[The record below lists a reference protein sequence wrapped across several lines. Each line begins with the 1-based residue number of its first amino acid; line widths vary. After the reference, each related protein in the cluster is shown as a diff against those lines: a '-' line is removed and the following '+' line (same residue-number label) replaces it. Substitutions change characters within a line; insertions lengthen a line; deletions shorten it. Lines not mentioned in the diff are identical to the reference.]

1 MGKMTPEKRKKME
14 SEIYRF
20 FKMIDP
26 SGTNEKFY
34 REQFSGMSDAEFDRY
49 FKGFFADPKA
59 YLQLHTI
66 DYEAPLDMDAFDR
79 TSKAFKIP
87 LFEYVYMPHITM
99 DQKNVVRTP
108 LPVPVIWLNIKR
120 TQQTV
125 MHKNGLS
132 TTVDTRSPITNQL
145 VGADKNGRSSDLENT
160 MLVSMGLTNT
170 LHELNGPRSDDL
182 VMKNTMQ
189 RDISTKGYY
198 KISESE
204 SNVTNKTTLNTV
216 NTYLLGMGL
225 QSDLVTTGLM
235 LKNTLKEEL

>member
-79 TSKAFKIP
+79 TI
-87 LFEYVYMPHITM
+87 
-99 DQKNVVRTP
+99 
-108 LPVPVIWLNIKR
+108 
-120 TQQTV
+120 
-125 MHKNGLS
+125 
-132 TTVDTRSPITNQL
+132 
-145 VGADKNGRSSDLENT
+145 
-160 MLVSMGLTNT
+160 
-170 LHELNGPRSDDL
+170 
-182 VMKNTMQ
+182 
-189 RDISTKGYY
+189 
-198 KISESE
+198 
-204 SNVTNKTTLNTV
+204 
-216 NTYLLGMGL
+216 
-225 QSDLVTTGLM
+225 
-235 LKNTLKEEL
+235 